1 MSEQWWV
8 VYTTATGEAYSIGQ
22 IDPAVYPA
30 QFTAVAISDEEAAA
44 ILDCRATWSKDL
56 LRVVPRPEEVPES
69 VTPWQF
75 FTWLWRNKGVTKTQV
90 REMFVVLPIEQ
101 RVQAEIDI
109 DTASSFRRSH
119 PLLTQFGAALGMTE
133 AEIDDAFRAMARL
146 TGTQP

>member
-1 MSEQWWV
+1 MGTRV
-8 VYTTATGEAYSIGQ
+8 A
-22 IDPAVYPA
+22 DPLPLGLIS
-30 QFTAVAISDEEAAA
+30 VALSSVDAAA
-44 ILDCRATWSKDL
+44 LLEGRATWSKDL
-56 LRVVPRPEEVPES
+56 LRVVPRPEEVPET

-146 TGTQP
+146 TGTQA